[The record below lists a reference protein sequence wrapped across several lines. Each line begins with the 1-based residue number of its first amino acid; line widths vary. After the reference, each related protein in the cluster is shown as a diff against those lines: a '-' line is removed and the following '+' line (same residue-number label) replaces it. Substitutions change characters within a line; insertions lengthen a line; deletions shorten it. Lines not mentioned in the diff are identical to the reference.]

1 MMQRCGGRSDET
13 VSGWDVLLFQVLQD
27 LFQPTVFPDEFESR
41 LRPYTFD
48 GLEIVTAEENTEI
61 DELSPQ

>member
-1 MMQRCGGRSDET
+1 M
-13 VSGWDVLLFQVLQD
+13 SGWDVLLFQVLQD

-48 GLEIVTAEENTEI
+48 GLQIVTAEENTEI